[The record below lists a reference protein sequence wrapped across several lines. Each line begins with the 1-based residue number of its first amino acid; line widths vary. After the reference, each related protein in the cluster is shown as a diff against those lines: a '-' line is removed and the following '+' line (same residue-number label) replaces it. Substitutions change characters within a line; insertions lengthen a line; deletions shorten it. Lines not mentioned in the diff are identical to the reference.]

1 MRFTFIFLLV
11 SSLSFGQAK
20 VSGDDSESAYSL
32 SECIDYALEHN
43 VALRQTKLAYE
54 ASLNQLE
61 ASKLDLYPTVNGQF
75 NVNSNFGRNVD
86 PFSNDVVTSA
96 IATNTAG
103 VGSSILLFNGGRLKN
118 TIESNKLGL
127 KASQLDIQAQRN
139 NISLQVAV
147 AYLNVLSSRE
157 LVEVALKNL
166 EVTQLQLDRTNKL
179 VDAGALS
186 PTNVFD
192 LEAQM
197 ANDEFQLVNA
207 RNSVENAKLTLL
219 QAMNMTSFGTFVV
232 EGVNVPEPS
241 LQPYPQSANEVY
253 EAAINFLPEVTAAE
267 TREELAQKNIEIAN
281 AVGLPSIF
289 ANANWG
295 TAYSTAAKNLT
306 PGETT
311 FNPIPISAQVDG
323 QTVAGIINFPQQTF
337 NRENIPYFSQFGN
350 NQNMNVGIGMN
361 IPIFNGFNRKFQVQG
376 AKIQK
381 LQAELSTESTQLG
394 IRQNIEQA
402 YITMLNASKSYMA
415 SSAQVDALER
425 SFVAAESRYS
435 QGASNFVDYN
445 LAKTNLDR
453 ALATEIQ
460 AKYEYLFRL
469 KILDFY
475 QNKPLTF

>member
-1 MRFTFIFLLV
+1 
-11 SSLSFGQAK
+11 
-20 VSGDDSESAYSL
+20 
-32 SECIDYALEHN
+32 
-43 VALRQTKLAYE
+43 
-54 ASLNQLE
+54 
-61 ASKLDLYPTVNGQF
+61 
-75 NVNSNFGRNVD
+75 
-86 PFSNDVVTSA
+86 VVTQT
-96 IATNTAG
+96 IGTNRLG
-103 VGSSILLFNGGRLKN
+103 VGSSVLIYNGGRLKN

-127 KASQLDIQAQRN
+127 KASQLDIQAQKN

-157 LVEVALKNL
+157 LVEVAVKNL
-166 EVTQLQLDRTNKL
+166 EVTQLQLERTNKL

-192 LEAQM
+192 LEAQI
-197 ANDEFQLVNA
+197 ANNELQLVNA
-207 RNSVENAKLTLL
+207 RNNVENAKLTLL
-219 QAMNMTSFGTFVV
+219 QAMNMIGADDFVV
-232 EGVNVPEPS
+232 QGVNVPEPN
-241 LQPYPQSANEVY
+241 LQPYPQSANDVY
-253 EAAINFLPEVTAAE
+253 QAAINFLPEVTAAV
-267 TREELAQKNIEIAN
+267 TREELAQMNIEIAKS
-281 AVGLPSIF
+281 VGLPSIS

-311 FNPIPISAQVDG
+311 FTQVPISAQVDG
-323 QTVAGIINFPQQTF
+323 QTIAGIINFPQQNF

-361 IPIFNGFNRKFQVQG
+361 IPIFNGFNKKFQMQG
-376 AKIQK
+376 AKIQR
-381 LQAELSTESTQLG
+381 LQAELNTESTQLG
-394 IRQNIEQA
+394 IRQSIEQA
-402 YITMLNASKSYMA
+402 YITMLNASKSYIA
-415 SSAQVDALER
+415 ATAQVDALER

-453 ALATEIQ
+453 ALANEIQ
-460 AKYEYLFRL
+460 AKYDYLFRL